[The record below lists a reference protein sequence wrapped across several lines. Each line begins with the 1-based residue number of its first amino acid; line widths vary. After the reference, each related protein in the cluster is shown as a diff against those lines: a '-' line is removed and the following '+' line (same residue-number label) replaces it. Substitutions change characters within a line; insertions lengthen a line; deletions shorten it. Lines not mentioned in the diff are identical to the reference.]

1 MVNTPD
7 NIRFEVILQK
17 CYNSS
22 FLLSTFQT
30 NNEHSSDEQG
40 YCFIAINVRD
50 PWLCFIYT
58 LKYVFNLKNG
68 EGASLTLTKEMIK
81 LVRTLYN
88 HF

>member
-22 FLLSTFQT
+22 FLLSTYQT
-30 NNEHSSDEQG
+30 KTNIVLMSKG
-40 YCFIAINVRD
+40 IALLLYCYEVRD

-68 EGASLTLTKEMIK
+68 EGASLTLTQEMIK
-81 LVRTLYN
+81 LVRIL
-88 HF
+88 